1 MKMKHLLTGLA
12 VLFGGTA
19 ANAVEA
25 TQDDPATTSTLT
37 REEVRAEVMRAQRE
51 GLLLSGGEHTVSV
64 DTPVAATRTRE
75 EVRAEAVA
83 AMRDAHFGSLYVG
96 G

>member
-1 MKMKHLLTGLA
+1 MKIQRLLTGLA
-12 VLFGGTA
+12 VLLGGVA

-25 TQDDPATTSTLT
+25 TQDDPAMTSTLT
-37 REEVRAEVMRAQRE
+37 REEVRAEVIRAQRE

-64 DTPVAATRTRE
+64 DTPVAATRSRE